1 MLNNTVSDSYYRW
14 SLRIILGLLI
24 AIALLTFRDYG
35 VTWDE
40 ELQSQYGLA
49 VVDYYMSFF
58 KDHRFLDIFNLY
70 LYGGTFD
77 GLASVIDRILPFN
90 IYETRHLCNAI
101 CGIVGLWGV
110 WRLGKLI
117 GGSAVGILALVFTA
131 LTPMYYGH
139 MFNNPKDIPFAAGL
153 IWSLYGMGRCF
164 TVRPAPSLR
173 NLVRLGII
181 YGLTLGVRIGGIM
194 FLFFWCVPWV
204 LNVIRTWRKD
214 YTDDACKKAFKLG
227 VSSAFKIVLPV
238 CIISYAV
245 MLVCWPW
252 SQLNPIANPLRAL
265 SEFSNFPQDVEVLLN
280 GTTYRSTQLPWTYV
294 PNYFAVQLPEFLLL
308 LLGITVALAPRLWR
322 SMPWPRQQIA
332 IMLVLSV
339 VVPTSYA
346 IIRHPAL
353 YDAVRHFLFVV
364 PILCIFAAMSCV
376 YIYDRTVEYYD
387 SYRQLNRARWIAGTL
402 LALVVAYQ
410 TYIMVALHP
419 YQYIYVN
426 RLGGG
431 VHGAFGQYELDY
443 WGSSFKEAAEK
454 LQNYVNKEGG
464 VPPGKIYKIAICG
477 PWDSAMLYLPP
488 DYEPVIANEPAEF
501 FLATTRW
508 MCPDMREGR
517 EIINVSRMGTPLSVV
532 KDLRDKK

>member
-1 MLNNTVSDSYYRW
+1 MLNNTLSESYYRW
-14 SLRIILGLLI
+14 SVRVALGVLAIIVLY
-24 AIALLTFRDYG
+24 TFRDYG

-77 GLASVIDRILPFN
+77 GFASVIDRILPFN
-90 IYETRHLCNAI
+90 IYETRHLCNAL
-101 CGIVGLWGV
+101 CGLLGLWGI
-110 WRLGKLI
+110 WRLGRLI
-117 GGSAVGILALVFTA
+117 GGGAVGVLSLVFLA

-139 MFNNPKDIPFAAGL
+139 MFNNPKDIPFATGL
-153 IWSLYGMGRCF
+153 IWTLYGMGRCF
-164 TVRPAPSLR
+164 TEKPAPSWR
-173 NLVRLGII
+173 SLVRLGIV
-181 YGLTLGVRIGGIM
+181 YGLTLGIRVGGIM
-194 FLFFWCVPWV
+194 FLFFWCVPWG
-204 LNVIRTWRKD
+204 LNVLRTWRQD
-214 YTDDACKKAFKLG
+214 YTDAALKNCARLSL
-227 VSSAFKIVLPV
+227 SSIFKIILPV
-238 CIISYAV
+238 TVIAYAV
-245 MLVCWPW
+245 MLICWPW
-252 SQLNPIANPLRAL
+252 AQLDPIANPLRAL

-294 PNYFAVQLPEFLLL
+294 PTYFAVQLPEFLLFLSGIAFVL
-308 LLGITVALAPRLWR
+308 LPRIWHNF
-322 SMPWPRQQIA
+322 SWPRQQIM
-332 IMLVLSV
+332 ITLLLSMT
-339 VVPTSYA
+339 VPVAYA
-346 IIRHPAL
+346 VIRHPAL

-364 PILCIFAAMSCV
+364 PFLCVLAALACV
-376 YIYDRTVEYYD
+376 YVYDRVVENYE
-387 SYRQLNRARWIAGTL
+387 SYRQLNRARWVAGGL
-402 LALVVAYQ
+402 LTIIIAYQ
-410 TYIMVALHP
+410 AYVMAALHP

-431 VHGAFGQYELDY
+431 VHGAFGIYELDY

-454 LQNYVNKEGG
+454 LQDYVNKEGG

-508 MCPDMREGR
+508 MCPDMRDGR
-517 EIINVSRMGTPLSVV
+517 EIINVSRMGKPLAVI
-532 KDLRDKK
+532 KDLR